1 MEFDEDLAVLSNR
14 FWQGLPERLL
24 FMLLDQH
31 RRAPH
36 RFDTEGSGHSSRHR
50 CARLFRGLV
59 LSSLIVLGACGEAPM
74 PPVEGPSGRPV
85 KIIELEAASS
95 AINARYPA
103 VIDAGE
109 RSELSFLVGGI
120 IESIE
125 VTESQAVV
133 AGEVIARL
141 DTRDFQSRVAA
152 ARSSYANAEDEYQR
166 AVRLLAQDA
175 IASSAV
181 EQRKTQRDVAQSE
194 LERAEKAL
202 EDAVLRAPFDGVV
215 ARLPAR
221 PQQTVS
227 PGGPIATLIN
237 IDVLE
242 ATINLPAT
250 SIARVPTRENR
261 SAAVLLEAAPGVEI
275 PAEFKEADLVADA
288 TSQTYRIRFEF
299 LPPPELLVLPGM
311 NATVVLRATGNAA
324 ATAIAVPLAAIQS
337 DGSGQFVWRVDPESM
352 TVARRNVTVAPGI
365 GETVT
370 VVEGLEISDRIV
382 GAGGAY
388 LTEGMAITPW
398 TE

>member
-1 MEFDEDLAVLSNR
+1 MLIQQHTPA
-14 FWQGLPERLL
+14 L
-24 FMLLDQH
+24 FQLN
-31 RRAPH
+31 
-36 RFDTEGSGHSSRHR
+36 
-50 CARLFRGLV
+50 FRGLNEASGHRWKRFLRGLIFCFFVV
-59 LSSLIVLGACGEAPM
+59 LAACGEAP
-74 PPVEGPSGRPV
+74 PPTVEQTSGRPV

-125 VTESQAVV
+125 ATESQAVD
-133 AGEVIARL
+133 AGQVIARL
-141 DTRDFQSRVAA
+141 DPRDFDSRVAA
-152 ARSSYANAEDEYQR
+152 AQSSFATAEDEYQR

-175 IASSAV
+175 IASSMV
-181 EQRKTQRDVAQSE
+181 EQRKTQRDVARSE

-221 PQQTVS
+221 PQQTIS
-227 PGGPIATLIN
+227 PGVPIATLIN
-237 IDVLE
+237 IDALE

-250 SIARVPTRENR
+250 SVARVPTRENR

-311 NATVVLRATGNAA
+311 NATVVLRATRHDADM
-324 ATAIAVPLAAIQS
+324 AIAVPLAAIHS
-337 DGSGQFVWRVDPESM
+337 DGSGQFVWWVDPDSM
-352 TVARRNVTVAPGI
+352 TVERRDVTVAPGI

-370 VVEGLEISDRIV
+370 VVDGLAVSDSIV
-382 GAGGAY
+382 AAGGAY
-388 LTEGMAITPW
+388 LSEGMAITPW